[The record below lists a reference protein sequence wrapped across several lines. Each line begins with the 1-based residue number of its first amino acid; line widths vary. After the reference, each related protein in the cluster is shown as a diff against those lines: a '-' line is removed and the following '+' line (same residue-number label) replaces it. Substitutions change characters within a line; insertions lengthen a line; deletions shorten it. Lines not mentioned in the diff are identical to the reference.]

1 LLIFTGLFTLRWTAL
16 SGQFK
21 SVGSANPTIGNVGQL
36 EYVEEDKVEV
46 VVNDRGQH
54 NEIRNVIKEL
64 KNVRVILAI
73 RSSSLSFERLLER
86 FLSND

>member
-1 LLIFTGLFTLRWTAL
+1 M
-16 SGQFK
+16 
-21 SVGSANPTIGNVGQL
+21 GQL